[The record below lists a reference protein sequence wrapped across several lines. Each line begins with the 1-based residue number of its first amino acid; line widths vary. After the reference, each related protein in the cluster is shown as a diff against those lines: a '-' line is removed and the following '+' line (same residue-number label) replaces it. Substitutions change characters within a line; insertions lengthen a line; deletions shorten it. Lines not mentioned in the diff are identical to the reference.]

1 MALLILTFGVLLQR
15 FSFPLTFCIDST
27 VAKLFSIRKQ
37 LAWYYKDITY
47 VAKGY
52 ACYYCTW
59 HTLREPR
66 KNRNN
71 LLGKWDLQQQKKSES
86 YWQADESIPQRQY
99 LHNLQLNIDILFYIF
114 INLIAFSSHSLFVC
128 ISRTDLSSMKC
139 ASSFPEFSHFINYLK
154 YAYNICSTST
164 SLMDVPGENE

>member
-15 FSFPLTFCIDST
+15 FSFPLTFCIDSTT

-52 ACYYCTW
+52 ACTW
-59 HTLREPR
+59 HTLRAKKKPQQFIR
-66 KNRNN
+66 KM
-71 LLGKWDLQQQKKSES
+71 GFAAAKKSES
-86 YWQADESIPQRQY
+86 HWQADESIPQRQY

-114 INLIAFSSHSLFVC
+114 INLIAFIRSHSLFVC